1 MSSRQA
7 LDNRRGD
14 LRGRALWIVAACL
27 VCQTGL
33 GFGYVFGPLARD
45 IISDLEWTR
54 TMYSA
59 ARAPQLFVIAFAS
72 PLIGWATVR
81 FGAGRILSIAALC
94 LGVAFLLLSQLSE
107 LWQLYA
113 IIALIGLSVAGL
125 GDITVGQ
132 LTAQWVVRSRGL
144 ALGIVYTGSNLG
156 GFALTRG
163 AASVADASS
172 WRDAFLYMGILAL
185 VLIVPV
191 AIWLMRQRAAPGL
204 APSPGDAAH
213 AHESDDRERVGDARV
228 GDGPDLNLRAA
239 LRTRSFWIL
248 FASLFSFFFYF
259 LGMLEHMV
267 LFLTDEGMDRQ
278 EATRWFSNAILL
290 GIVSKVALGAIAD
303 RIPHKTALLLDY
315 ALLAFSSVTLLALPN
330 VWLLPV
336 FIVSY
341 GFATAAR
348 DVVYPL
354 IITHCFGL
362 RFMAEIYG
370 AMLFALLPGGIAG
383 PIFAAAVHDRFG
395 SYAIAFQ
402 AFAGVNL
409 LAVVALVAL
418 RNERLAREP
427 ARRVG

>member
-1 MSSRQA
+1 MSGHPA
-7 LDNRRGD
+7 HERGAAE
-14 LRGRALWIVAACL
+14 LRGKALWIVFACL

-59 ARAPQLFVIAFAS
+59 ARAPQLFVIALAS

-81 FGAGRILSIAALC
+81 FGAGRILSIAALS
-94 LGVAFLLLSQLSE
+94 LGIAFLLLSGLSA
-107 LWQLYA
+107 LWQLYT

-132 LTAQWVVRSRGL
+132 LTAQWVVRHRGL

-156 GFALTRG
+156 GFALTRA

-172 WRDAFLYMGILAL
+172 WRDAFLYMGVLAL
-185 VLIVPV
+185 VLILPV
-191 AIWLMRQRAAPGL
+191 SLWLMRQRSSPGL
-204 APSPGDAAH
+204 PAVRPAPNETPDAA
-213 AHESDDRERVGDARV
+213 ETSWEGSNLD
-228 GDGPDLNLRAA
+228 LRAA

-248 FASLFSFFFYF
+248 FASLFTFFFYF

-267 LFLTDEGMDRQ
+267 LFLTDEGMDRK
-278 EATRWFSNAILL
+278 EATGWFSNAILL
-290 GIVSKVALGAIAD
+290 GIVSKVALGALAD

-315 ALLAFSSVTLLALPN
+315 GLLAFSSLVLLALPN
-330 VWLLPV
+330 AWLLPV

-362 RFMAEIYG
+362 RYMAQIYG
-370 AMLFALLPGGIAG
+370 AMLLALLPGGIAG
-383 PIFAAAVHDRFG
+383 PIFAAAVHDELG

-402 AFAGVNL
+402 TFAAFNL
-409 LAVVALVAL
+409 LAVAALFGL
-418 RNERLAREP
+418 RNERRA
-427 ARRVG
+427 G

>member
-1 MSSRQA
+1 MSSSQA
-7 LDNRRGD
+7 RDPRRGD

-94 LGVAFLLLSQLSE
+94 LGVAFLLLSQLSDI
-107 LWQLYA
+107 WQLYA

-132 LTAQWVVRSRGL
+132 LTSQWVVRNRGL

-163 AASVADASS
+163 AASVADATS

-185 VLIVPV
+185 VLILPV
-191 AIWLMRQRAAPGL
+191 ALWLMRQRSSPGL
-204 APSPGDAAH
+204 APPPPEAAH
-213 AHESDDRERVGDARV
+213 TDEPVSGERV
-228 GDGPDLNLRAA
+228 GDGPELNLRAA

-303 RIPHKTALLLDY
+303 RIRHKTALMLDY

-362 RFMAEIYG
+362 RYMAEIYG

-383 PIFAAAVHDRFG
+383 PIFAAAVYDEFG

-402 AFAGVNL
+402 TFAVVNL
-409 LAVVALVAL
+409 LAVIALVAL
-418 RNERLAREP
+418 RNERLAAEP
-427 ARRVG
+427 AMRTG